1 MLRSE
6 LKRLFGPNPPPLWL
20 RAVLFA
26 AAYFLLAQ
34 TGNFLTPSASGKTY
48 VIFWLPAGLYAAVL
62 LLHAPRQWGWFIAA
76 ALPANL
82 AFDLA
87 KGTPVYLILA
97 FYASNTVQATLGAW
111 LVQTFVGRE
120 TRLRTVKEFF
130 GFIGLAGIFSTAFGA
145 FIGAGALHL
154 AGLSDD
160 LFQAVKIWWGSC
172 AMAVLLFSPAVITW
186 CDHPDHTQAISDR
199 KRRRRII
206 EGIVLYGGLIIGTWV
221 IFVMS
226 PSVTSPYKFRT
237 LPFLVWAGLRF
248 GRRGAATANLI
259 YAVLVVYSA
268 SHAQDLPVVSDLA
281 TSQMTFTVQTFL
293 VVAALVGLVPAIT
306 LAERDQ
312 ALGQLR
318 ESETHYRNLTEAA
331 FEGVCISENGRL
343 LDVSKQLLGMI
354 GYERHEVLGRQIPE
368 FIAPGTRAAVAAAIR
383 REQEFPYLIEL
394 VRKDGRILNCEV
406 RAKVVNS
413 GGRALRMTAVRDIT
427 ERVQAEEALRQSEEK
442 FSKAFKSSP
451 SSILITRQA
460 DGRILEANDTFC
472 RRYEVPPG
480 TAQGRT
486 VYELGVWNN
495 ALERE
500 ALLARLEQEGS
511 IRNFEKTG
519 VLPSGRRF
527 VSLLSLEKIKLQGE
541 ACLLTVTH
549 DITDLKAAER
559 ALQENETK
567 FRMLFNSANDAIFLM
582 QGVEILD
589 CNRMTEVLFGCG
601 REQILG
607 RSPIDFSPETQPDGE
622 SSAAK
627 GDKKIAAVLAGEPQ
641 FFEWTHRRPD
651 GTRFDA
657 EVSLNRV
664 ELAGRWFVQ
673 AIVRDISP
681 RKQTEITLKLL
692 SQRLRLAAAAAAAA
706 VWEWNLQT
714 NDIVVDERM
723 FALYGYPTNPS
734 GRLSYE
740 QWASRVH
747 PEDLPEQ
754 EATLKQTV
762 ATKGQSKREFRIHR
776 TDGTLR
782 HVQAAEIV
790 ICDEHGEAVR
800 MVGVNID
807 ITERKTAEAALRE
820 SEERY
825 RAVVEFSPDCIA
837 VTVGEQIVYMNQ
849 AGAWMLGATAP
860 TALVGKT
867 VYDFAPTATH
877 SAIRER
883 RQRVLETGVA
893 SPLFETVMQRLDGT
907 PVSIESQAVP
917 FVYSGRAAVLYLI
930 RDITARKQ
938 AEQQLQENQRMLT
951 TLMANLPGMVYR
963 CQHDADWTM
972 QFVSDG
978 CQALTGYRPQDL
990 QASRTTNFTALTH
1003 PDDRDLVR
1011 QTVEN
1016 AVQRRGVFEVN
1027 YRIRTAIGE
1036 EKWVWERGQGV
1047 FGAEGNLIALEGFIT
1062 DITAQRQAEAE
1073 REAATKREQQIRAEF
1088 TRQLIASQEAERTRI
1103 AREIHDH
1110 LGQLLTA
1117 LKLDLRSLERR
1128 ASGLSDPELQ
1138 TALLSKVKS
1147 AKELADETITSV
1159 QKIASELRPGIL
1171 DRLGLAAAIE
1181 AEAQAFAT
1189 RTGVSCPCSVPA
1201 ETPPIPQD
1209 RAIAT
1214 YRIFQ
1219 EIMTNVARHAHAT
1232 EVRIRLQL
1240 SATVLELE
1248 VADNGV
1254 GLAEEHFAN
1263 PKSFGLLGMTERA
1276 EILGGQ
1282 IEFGK
1287 PPDGSGT
1294 VVAVRLPLGE
1304 TKLADT

>member
-26 AAYFLLAQ
+26 AAYYLLAE
-34 TGNFLTPSASGKTY
+34 TGNFLTPPTSGKTY

-82 AFDLA
+82 AFDLT
-87 KGTPVYLILA
+87 KGTPVYLILV

-154 AGLSDD
+154 AGLSGD

-186 CDHPDHTQAISDR
+186 CDHSDQMSPISDR

-206 EGIVLYGGLIIGTWV
+206 EGIVLYGGLILGTWV
-221 IFVMS
+221 VFVMS
-226 PSVTSPYKFRT
+226 PGVTSPYKFRT

-268 SHAQDLPVVSDLA
+268 SHAQNLPGVADLDSGEV
-281 TSQMTFTVQTFL
+281 TFIVQTFL

-306 LAERDQ
+306 LAERDK
-312 ALGQLR
+312 ALGKLR

-343 LDVSKQLLGMI
+343 LDVSNQLLGMI

-368 FIAPGTRAAVAAAIR
+368 FIAPGSRATVAEAIR
-383 REQEFPYLIEL
+383 LENELPYLVEL
-394 VRKDGRILNCEV
+394 VCKDGRVLHCEV
-406 RAKVVNS
+406 RAKVANS

-427 ERVQAEEALRQSEEK
+427 EHVQAEEALRQSEEK

-486 VYELGVWNN
+486 VFELGVWNS
-495 ALERE
+495 ATER
-500 ALLARLEQEGS
+500 ATLLARLEQEGS

-527 VSLLSLEKIKLQGE
+527 VSLLSLEKINLQGE

-549 DITDLKAAER
+549 DITDLKTAER

-567 FRMLFNSANDAIFLM
+567 FRTLFNSANDAIFLI
-582 QGVEILD
+582 QGMEIQD

-601 REQILG
+601 REQIVG
-607 RSPIDFSPETQPDGE
+607 RTPIDFSPETQPDGE
-622 SSAAK
+622 SSATK

-641 FFEWTHRRPD
+641 FFEWTHRRLD

-664 ELAGRWFVQ
+664 ELAGGWFVQ

-692 SQRLRLAAAAAAAA
+692 SQRFRLAAAAAAAA

-714 NDIVVDERM
+714 NDILVDERM
-723 FALYGYPTNPS
+723 FALYGYPTNSS
-734 GRLSYE
+734 GRLAYE

-747 PEDLPEQ
+747 PQDLPEQ
-754 EATLKQTV
+754 EATLKQTI

-790 ICDEHGEAVR
+790 ICDERGVAVR

-807 ITERKTAEAALRE
+807 ITERK
-820 SEERY
+820 
-825 RAVVEFSPDCIA
+825 
-837 VTVGEQIVYMNQ
+837 
-849 AGAWMLGATAP
+849 
-860 TALVGKT
+860 
-867 VYDFAPTATH
+867 
-877 SAIRER
+877 
-883 RQRVLETGVA
+883 
-893 SPLFETVMQRLDGT
+893 
-907 PVSIESQAVP
+907 
-917 FVYSGRAAVLYLI
+917 
-930 RDITARKQ
+930 Q
-938 AEQQLQENQRMLT
+938 AEQQLQENQRMLA

-963 CQHDADWTM
+963 CQNDADWTM

-978 CQALTGYRPQDL
+978 CHALTGYRPQDL
-990 QASRTTNFTALTH
+990 QASRTTNFAALTH

-1073 REAATKREQQIRAEF
+1073 REAATKREQKIRAEF
-1088 TRQLIASQEAERTRI
+1088 TRRLIASQEAERTRI

-1138 TALLSKVKS
+1138 AALLGKVKS
-1147 AKELADETITSV
+1147 ARELADETITSV

-1171 DRLGLAAAIE
+1171 DRLGLAAAVE
-1181 AEAQAFAT
+1181 AEAQTFAT
-1189 RTGVSCPCSVPA
+1189 RTGVTCHCSVPD
-1201 ETPPIPQD
+1201 ETPAIPQD

-1214 YRIFQ
+1214 FRIFQ
-1219 EIMTNVARHAHAT
+1219 EIMTNIARHAHAT
-1232 EVRIRLQL
+1232 EVQIQLQS

-1254 GLAEEHFAN
+1254 GLAEEHFTN

-1287 PPDGSGT
+1287 RPSGSGT
-1294 VVAVRLPLGE
+1294 VVTMRLPLGE